1 MHRQTPELL
10 EPSADRVRGLIA
22 MVQQALPEGGTPE
35 QAMVIASTLVGTLQL
50 ARTLGANTQGKALLA
65 AARIGLLAQYDPS

>member
-1 MHRQTPELL
+1 
-10 EPSADRVRGLIA
+10 
-22 MVQQALPEGGTPE
+22 
-35 QAMVIASTLVGTLQL
+35 VGTLQL